1 MYFRVGWRAGVFF
14 KASDAKLNTAQ
25 LPHSHADATGKLTGQ
40 AEVLDRSSRS
50 DFRVF
55 AGRIY

>member
-1 MYFRVGWRAGVFF
+1 MRPGVFF